1 MHLLA
6 LLHYVGPL
14 KYHNHGFPYP
24 IIYFKLH
31 VTLSFLGGLAWSHL
45 DLIFLVSSLTR
56 RRSKTQEPQSADSRY
71 SGDSDSGS
79 RPRGVTSGV
88 FPASDQLPRGRSAT
102 ALSLNEDDSAEVDSV
117 CEFKLMFAFLPFW
130 RHNHYFIPLL
140 LAPYFAKDIWNLVL
154 FCLKGAFL
162 SCLKG
167 CFVLSY
173 QTSNSYKIQIHM
185 K

>member
-14 KYHNHGFPYP
+14 KYHNHRFPYP

-45 DLIFLVSSLTR
+45 DLIFLVSSLGR

-117 CEFKLMFAFLPFW
+117 CEFKLVFAFLPFW
-130 RHNHYFIPLL
+130 PHSYYLIPLL
-140 LAPYFAKDIWNLVL
+140 LAPYF
-154 FCLKGAFL
+154 G
-162 SCLKG
+162 
-167 CFVLSY
+167 
-173 QTSNSYKIQIHM
+173 
-185 K
+185 